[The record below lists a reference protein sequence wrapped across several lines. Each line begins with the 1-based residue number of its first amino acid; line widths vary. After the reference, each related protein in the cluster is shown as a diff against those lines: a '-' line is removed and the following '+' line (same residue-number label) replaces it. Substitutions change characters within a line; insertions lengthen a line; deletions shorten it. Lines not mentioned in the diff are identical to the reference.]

1 MSKLILNMRPVHS
14 NPLAGARLAAV
25 AAGVAVALLYGC
37 ATQGTVAS
45 GDEDCKLPPDW
56 FVEVETPPGSIKEPE
71 GQLSKVL
78 WWLKTHQEQDGSWN
92 DGPCPAASTALA
104 LCAYMSYGIVPGMP
118 GMENYT
124 DSFIAGWRYLVGC
137 VEISTNGTVH
147 VRGQEQ
153 DPRVQPMATMAFCW
167 VWGMTHNPDLHDYGI
182 HCLEQLVRDV
192 RVRVA
197 DESWN
202 GNDEYFQWA
211 DLALRAGWLPD
222 LRWNGRGDGLEE
234 CGRKIAELMSGR
246 KYTGYYGEYRRYL
259 AAMPYRRRAAKK
271 DEDAF
276 RVWNRK
282 KIMLFVERF
291 KEENGI
297 VMDKKGVWHRQGYI
311 DGGIYEK
318 LSGLGVSADNAIAIM
333 AWMIAGAGGRHF
345 GAPVCPWD
353 NFPPEEPV
361 DENPSAGVV
370 VEI

>member
-1 MSKLILNMRPVHS
+1 MEYIWKVL
-14 NPLAGARLAAV
+14 GARLAAV
-25 AAGVAVALLYGC
+25 AAGVAAALLCGC

-45 GDEDCKLPPDW
+45 GDEDCEPPPDL
-56 FVEVETPPGSIKEPE
+56 FVETLPGSIKEPE
-71 GQLSKVL
+71 GLVSQVL

-92 DGPCPAASTALA
+92 DGPCPTASTALA
-104 LCAYMSYGIVPGMP
+104 LCAYMSRGMTP
-118 GMENYT
+118 RSEDHGA
-124 DSFIAGWRYLVGC
+124 SFMAAGDCLVRC

-147 VRGQEQ
+147 VRGEEQ
-153 DPRVQPMATMAFCW
+153 DPRVLPMATMAFCW
-167 VWGMTHNPDLHDYGI
+167 AWGMTRNPDMHDYGI

-211 DLALRAGWLPD
+211 DLALRAGWLAD
-222 LRWNGRGDGLEE
+222 LRWNGMGDCLEE

-259 AAMPYRRRAAKK
+259 AAMPYRRRAAK
-271 DEDAF
+271 EDVEAF
-276 RVWNRK
+276 REWNRK

-318 LSGLGVSADNAIAIM
+318 PSGLGVSADNAIAVM

-353 NFPPEEPV
+353 NFPPEEPIK
-361 DENPSAGVV
+361 ENPSAGVV
-370 VEI
+370 VDI